1 MLFELLISTM
11 HKDAEQ
17 VLEMLRA
24 SSISCHTLVVVQGD
38 IDDYTEF
45 KNNNQNIRILF
56 SKERGLSKSRN
67 LALKNCKA
75 DYGYIMDD
83 DVVLEKGAIEKIVTK
98 IVGDCAD
105 VGTSYFKY
113 EDGHFSKSNLSK
125 KFKHDLFTVAK
136 VASIEMCVK
145 IDSVKKNNIYFNEA
159 FGLGTDLPS
168 GEEYMFLTDC
178 LKKKLHI
185 YHYPICIGT
194 HPNIISG
201 DDFYSSSEKILA
213 KREMLKYV
221 FLWKSPLFIFAFWI
235 KKLPHVIRANYA
247 LKFTRTLI
255 LGIK

>member
-24 SSISCHTLVVVQGD
+24 SSISCHTLVVVQGG
-38 IDDYTEF
+38 IDDYNEF
-45 KNNNQNIRILF
+45 ENNNQNIRILF

-98 IVGDCAD
+98 MVEDCAD

-125 KFKHDLFTVAK
+125 NFKHDLFTVAK

-145 IDSVKKNNIYFNEA
+145 IDSVKKIIYILMRH
-159 FGLGTDLPS
+159 LG
-168 GEEYMFLTDC
+168 
-178 LKKKLHI
+178 
-185 YHYPICIGT
+185 
-194 HPNIISG
+194 
-201 DDFYSSSEKILA
+201 
-213 KREMLKYV
+213 
-221 FLWKSPLFIFAFWI
+221 
-235 KKLPHVIRANYA
+235 
-247 LKFTRTLI
+247 
-255 LGIK
+255 